1 MRIGLFT
8 DALPDRPLTEVM
20 DWLRDAAPQVSRIEI
35 GTGGYSPARH
45 IDRRSLLQDPGAR
58 ERWVADIH
66 ERGFELSALNV
77 SGNPLHPDADV
88 ARQHDLALRETIQL
102 AALLGVDRVVAM
114 SGCPGAGPGDRTAPH
129 FAAGGWLP
137 DLEHVAERQ
146 WDEHVRP
153 YWTELAA
160 FAAREHPDLLI
171 CFELHPGTYVYNS
184 ATFAMAR
191 EIAPNLGVNLDPSH
205 FFWQGMDALAV
216 VRAVGDRIGHSHGK
230 DTLEI
235 EANKALN
242 GMLDSRWPGV
252 PAEMPWNFATV
263 GRGRDVAWWTDF
275 VRTLASKGFDGTI
288 SIEFEDPFV
297 PVEDSIVEAA
307 RVLAQAMT
315 AAGVYGG
322 DRLTA
327 GATA

>member
-8 DALPDRPLTEVM
+8 DALADRPLTEVM
-20 DWLRDAAPQVSRIEI
+20 DWLREAAPQVSRIEI

-45 IDRRSLLQDPGAR
+45 ADRKALLADASAR
-58 ERWVADIH
+58 QRWVAAIR
-66 ERGFELSALNV
+66 ERGYELSALNV
-77 SGNPLHPDADV
+77 SGNPLHPDPEV
-88 ARQHDLALRETIQL
+88 AREHDAALRETIRL

-137 DLEHVAERQ
+137 DLERVAERQ
-146 WDEHVRP
+146 WDEIVRP
-153 YWTELAA
+153 YWEELAA
-160 FAAREHPDLLI
+160 FAAREHPGLLI
-171 CFELHPGTYVYNS
+171 CFELHPGTYVYNT
-184 ATFAMAR
+184 ATFGLAR

-230 DTLEI
+230 DALDI
-235 EANKALN
+235 PANKALN
-242 GMLDSRWPGV
+242 GMLDNRWPGV
-252 PAEMPWNFATV
+252 AAEMPWNFATV
-263 GRGRDVAWWTDF
+263 GRGRDVAWWTEF

-297 PVEDSIVEAA
+297 PVRDSIVEAA
-307 RVLAQAMT
+307 DVLARAMT
-315 AAGVYGG
+315 AAG
-322 DRLTA
+322 LFTA
-327 GATA
+327 PEPV

>member
-20 DWLRDAAPQVSRIEI
+20 DWLREAAPQVSRIEI
-35 GTGGYSPARH
+35 GTGGYSPAPH
-45 IDRRSLLQDPGAR
+45 ADRKLLLEDAGAR
-58 ERWVADIH
+58 ERWHAAIR

-77 SGNPLHPDADV
+77 SGNPLHPDPDV
-88 ARQHDLALRETIQL
+88 AKEHDAALRDTIRL

-114 SGCPGAGPGDRTAPH
+114 SGCPGAGPEDRTAPH

-137 DLEHVAERQ
+137 DLEKVADRQ
-146 WDEHVRP
+146 WDDVVLP
-153 YWTELAA
+153 YWAGMAE
-160 FAAREHPDLLI
+160 FARSEHPGALI

-184 ATFAMAR
+184 ATFGKAR

-235 EANKALN
+235 PANKALN
-242 GMLDSRWPGV
+242 GMLDNRWPGV

-263 GRGRDVAWWTDF
+263 GRGRDVEWWTEF

-307 RVLAQAMT
+307 AALETAMR
-315 AAGVYGG
+315 AAGLFPA
-322 DRLTA
+322 DR
-327 GATA
+327 